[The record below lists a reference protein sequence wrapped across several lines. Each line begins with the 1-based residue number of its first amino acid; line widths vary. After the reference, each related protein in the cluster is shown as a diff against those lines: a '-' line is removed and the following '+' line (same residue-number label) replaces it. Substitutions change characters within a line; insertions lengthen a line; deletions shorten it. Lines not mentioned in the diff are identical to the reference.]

1 MSDVVVTRL
10 IAASPAT
17 VFSFFTDLER
27 WTSWQGVGGELDPRP
42 GGVIRIR
49 MPGVH
54 VASGSFIE
62 LVPHERIVFTWGW
75 DGDASPLPAGSTTVV
90 IELEPEGDGTLV
102 RLTHSDLVAP
112 PIAELHRQ
120 GWEHYLERLRIRA
133 QGGDPGV
140 DAVRADMA

>member
-1 MSDVVVTRL
+1 MSDVVVTRR

-54 VASGSFIE
+54 VASGSFVEI
-62 LVPHERIVFTWGW
+62 VPNERIV
-75 DGDASPLPAGSTTVV
+75 STEVY
-90 IELEPEGDGTLV
+90 EGAPEGGDGVVNTITFTELDGRTTLTI
-102 RLTHSDLVAP
+102 LTDAP
-112 PIAELHRQ
+112 SR
-120 GWEHYLERLRIRA
+120 
-133 QGGDPGV
+133 
-140 DAVRADMA
+140 AVRDAIIDSGMESGMQEGMDLLEEVARSLR